1 MQSLLVQLLTLQLVS
16 CCHACEVTLN
26 DRKLAHL
33 TEAPSGYR
41 GWFPHIFLQRE
52 LTGGRNMNQSQPVPG
67 LLEAIAFRLEA
78 IASSLEKTY
87 TKWSLRVDS
96 TCTARTARGPRGPC
110 AALCAAPPLTP
121 CAAVSHAFAVA
132 VCTALCHSSR
142 ACGGCCE

>member
-1 MQSLLVQLLTLQLVS
+1 MGKLQDRWNAQVMCNSPNASS
-16 CCHACEVTLN
+16 CQMTSRGRVVPSRRAGRSDIHAT
-26 DRKLAHL
+26 R
-33 TEAPSGYR
+33 TRTS
-41 GWFPHIFLQRE
+41 PHP
-52 LTGGRNMNQSQPVPG
+52 GGSRTPIPLPG